1 MKKIAV
7 VTVARSDYGILR
19 PLLRRLSVEP
29 GFELQV
35 IAAGMHL
42 ATEFGHTIDE
52 IRDDGFPIAATVEMM
67 PAGDKPADI
76 ARAMGFGTAGYADAY
91 ERLQPDLLILLGD
104 RFEMHAAA
112 VAATPFL
119 IPIAHISGGAVTE
132 GAIDDNFRHSLTK
145 FSHVHFVENQLHAA
159 RVRQMGEPAQRVHLT
174 GALGIDSAL
183 ETDWLSIAELN
194 QRFGLALDPAK
205 PPLLVT
211 FHPVTREFQNTRAHG
226 EALMAALES
235 AGLPV
240 VFTYPNADT
249 AGRELI
255 AMIEQFV
262 RHHQKPHPQQAW
274 AVPSFGSQGYFSM
287 MRHASA
293 MVGNSSSGIIEAASL
308 RLPVVDIGSRQ
319 KGRPAGVNVV
329 RVDCEA
335 SAILN
340 AIHQVTDTAWRQRL
354 QGLVNPY
361 GDGHAAPQ
369 IMATLR
375 ALDLKDP
382 SLIRKPFYSVGND
395 AGEIAAPNSP
405 RRRRP

>member
-29 GFELQV
+29 DFDLQV

-42 ATEFGHTIDE
+42 APEFGHTIDE
-52 IRDDGFPIAATVEMM
+52 IRSDGFPIAATVEMT
-67 PAGDKPADI
+67 PAGDTPAAI
-76 ARAMGFGTAGYADAY
+76 ARAMGVGTGGYANAY
-91 ERLQPDLLILLGD
+91 ERLRPDLLILLGD

-119 IPIAHISGGAVTE
+119 LPIAHISGGAVTE

-145 FSHVHFVENQLHAA
+145 FSHVHFIENELHGA
-159 RVRQMGEPAQRVHLT
+159 RVRQMGEMPHRVILT

-183 ETDWLSIAELN
+183 ETDWLSLAELN
-194 QRFGLALDPAK
+194 QRFGLALEQAK

-211 FHPVTREFQNTRAHG
+211 FHPVTREFRNTRAHG
-226 EALMAALES
+226 EALLAAL
-235 AGLPV
+235 AAADKPV

-255 AMIEQFV
+255 AMVEQFV
-262 RHHQKPHPQQAW
+262 RARPQSW

-287 MRHASA
+287 MRLACA

-319 KGRPAGVNVV
+319 KGRPAGANVV

-335 SAILN
+335 KAIL
-340 AIHQVTDTAWRQRL
+340 AGIRQVTDPAWRQRL

-369 IMATLR
+369 IMAALR

-382 SLIRKPFYSVGND
+382 SLIAKPFYSL
-395 AGEIAAPNSP
+395 GETGVLAAESQ
-405 RRRRP
+405 RS